1 MLYFELKSQHVA
13 SNFIFHFLD
22 QFISPH
28 LFGNAS
34 MYACNPVKVVGKGQV
49 WGLVFLRHFLKNI
62 DQWEACVISEVTP
75 SDLWIFSKKNCKK
88 SFPSVFP
95 PHPSSK
101 ISDSVRWWVWLVGP
115 ALSLGLEL
123 IHEVIE
129 NSEWMIQRYR
139 AASGT
144 SQLYQGDSVEN
155 IGG

>member
-1 MLYFELKSQHVA
+1 MYVFKKKLQK
-13 SNFIFHFLD
+13 IF
-22 QFISPH
+22 P
-28 LFGNAS
+28 
-34 MYACNPVKVVGKGQV
+34 
-49 WGLVFLRHFLKNI
+49 
-62 DQWEACVISEVTP
+62 
-75 SDLWIFSKKNCKK
+75 
-88 SFPSVFP
+88 
-95 PHPSSK
+95 PSSK